1 MPYAAITKNALA
13 NAMKQLMAEKPFLKI
28 SVGDICER
36 CGMNR
41 KSFYY
46 HFKDKYDLVN
56 WIFQTEFI
64 EALKVP
70 DYTSGWGLLADICQY
85 LYSEKAFYNSALQY
99 EGQNSFK
106 EYFSST
112 IESIL
117 MIIVSDHFRSQEDS
131 RFFITFFTDAFEAAI
146 VRWLTMT
153 PEIAPDEFVQKLKR
167 VMMVM
172 AEQINEG
179 AQSPAKA

>member
-1 MPYAAITKNALA
+1 
-13 NAMKQLMAEKPFLKI
+13 
-28 SVGDICER
+28 
-36 CGMNR
+36 
-41 KSFYY
+41 
-46 HFKDKYDLVN
+46 
-56 WIFQTEFI
+56 
-64 EALKVP
+64 
-70 DYTSGWGLLADICQY
+70 
-85 LYSEKAFYNSALQY
+85 
-99 EGQNSFK
+99 
-106 EYFSST
+106 
-112 IESIL
+112 